1 MKTYKLG
8 EKAIALDTIMVQ
20 QQDMR
25 KINIRPYLQQAKILI
40 KFCDFDYSNFL
51 QYSEKDFPVQNI
63 GQNILKD
70 IISS

>member
-25 KINIRPYLQQAKILI
+25 KINIRPYLQQVKILI
-40 KFCDFDYSNFL
+40 
-51 QYSEKDFPVQNI
+51 E
-63 GQNILKD
+63 IL
-70 IISS
+70 